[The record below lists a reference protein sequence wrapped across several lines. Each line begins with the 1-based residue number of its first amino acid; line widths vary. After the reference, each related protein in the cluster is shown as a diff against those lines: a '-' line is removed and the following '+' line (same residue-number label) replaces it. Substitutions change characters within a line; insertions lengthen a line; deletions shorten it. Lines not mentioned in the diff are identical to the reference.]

1 MPDYPFLFD
10 DECFSRPASA
20 RPSVPL
26 RREPARSE
34 NVLGVGAAV
43 ARIRSALGGMLG
55 GVWVSGEV
63 SNLSMPASGHV
74 YLTLKD
80 RVLHQMRVFCRQR
93 QTSSRNV

>member
-55 GVWVSGEV
+55 GA
-63 SNLSMPASGHV
+63 LSAG
-74 YLTLKD
+74 
-80 RVLHQMRVFCRQR
+80 VLLAIMMA
-93 QTSSRNV
+93 NAGGAWDNAYI